1 MFSGIVEEKGEV
13 VEVIQ
18 KQNLSVLKIKADKV
32 LKGTGV
38 GNSVAVDGVCLTVT
52 EINKKVLTF
61 DVMLETLRKT
71 TLGHRSIGDRVN
83 LERSLKANSRLDGHF
98 VTGHVD
104 DVAVIKKII
113 TGENYTEFQI
123 GLKRSIAKFVA
134 QKGSIAV
141 DGVSLTIGEVKRD
154 KFSVYLIP
162 FTLQVTTLG
171 EKKQGDKLNIE
182 VDILARYILNQ
193 KRS

>member
-1 MFSGIVEEKGEV
+1 MFSGIVEETGEV

-32 LKGTGV
+32 LKATRV

-52 EINKKVLTF
+52 EIDKKVLTF

-71 TLGHRSIGDRVN
+71 TLGYRSIGDRVN
-83 LERSLKANSRLDGHF
+83 LERSLKVNSRLDGHF

-123 GLKRSIAKFVA
+123 GLKRSIARFVA

-141 DGVSLTIGEVKRD
+141 DGVSLTIGEVKKDR
-154 KFSVYLIP
+154 FSVYLIP

-171 EKKQGDKLNIE
+171 EKKQGDKVNIE

-193 KRS
+193 KRF

>member
-18 KQNLSVLKIKADKV
+18 KQNLSVLKIKADKA
-32 LKGTGV
+32 LKGTRV
-38 GNSVAVDGVCLTVT
+38 GNSIAVDGVCLTVT
-52 EINKKVLTF
+52 EINKGVFTF

-71 TLGHRSIGDRVN
+71 TLGYRSVGDRVN

-171 EKKQGDKLNIE
+171 EKKPGDKVNIE

>member
-1 MFSGIVEEKGEV
+1 MFSGIVEETGEV

-32 LKGTGV
+32 LKATRV

-52 EINKKVLTF
+52 EIDKKVLTF

-71 TLGHRSIGDRVN
+71 TLGYRSIGDRVN

-123 GLKRSIAKFVA
+123 GLKRSIARFVA

-141 DGVSLTIGEVKRD
+141 DGVSLTIGEVKKDR
-154 KFSVYLIP
+154 FSVYLIP

-171 EKKQGDKLNIE
+171 EKKQGDKVNIE

-193 KRS
+193 KRF